1 MSFYRGA
8 DGGGAVIGTD
18 RHANA
23 ELARY
28 SLRKPA
34 GEPRQ
39 LCLIVRRTRTQAW
52 QRCWRC
58 LQEGIL
64 QEGILQEGIL
74 ERRDFLTRSTATLVS
89 LTLIGGCSSPPQTPA
104 ENVAKKREI
113 DAGVNETLTRLY
125 ARTPDARELVQKA
138 RGVLVFPSVLSAG
151 IGVGGEYGEGELRS
165 GGRTV
170 GYYKTETGSLGA
182 TLGVQTKA
190 VVFLFMT
197 EPAYQQFLSG
207 SGWTAGADAAV
218 AVAKVGA
225 DGSIDSKTVREPIIG
240 FVLTNSGLMFN
251 LSLNGTKVS
260 KLDI

>member
-1 MSFYRGA
+1 M
-8 DGGGAVIGTD
+8 
-18 RHANA
+18 
-23 ELARY
+23 
-28 SLRKPA
+28 
-34 GEPRQ
+34 
-39 LCLIVRRTRTQAW
+39 
-52 QRCWRC
+52 
-58 LQEGIL
+58 
-64 QEGILQEGIL
+64 
-74 ERRDFLTRSTATLVS
+74 ERRHFLTTLVS
-89 LTLIGGCSSPPQTPA
+89 LALIAGCSSPPQTPA

-125 ARTPDARELVQKA
+125 AQTPGARELVQKA
-138 RGVLVFPSVLSAG
+138 RGVLVFPSVVSAG

-182 TLGVQTKA
+182 TLGVETKS

-218 AVAKVGA
+218 ALARTGA
-225 DGSIDSKTVREPIIG
+225 NGEIDTKTASSPVIG
-240 FVLTNSGLMFN
+240 FVLTNNGLMFN

>member
-1 MSFYRGA
+1 M
-8 DGGGAVIGTD
+8 
-18 RHANA
+18 
-23 ELARY
+23 
-28 SLRKPA
+28 
-34 GEPRQ
+34 
-39 LCLIVRRTRTQAW
+39 
-52 QRCWRC
+52 CWRC

-64 QEGILQEGIL
+64 
-74 ERRDFLTRSTATLVS
+74 ERRHFLIRSTATLVS
-89 LTLIGGCSSPPQTPA
+89 LALIAACSSPPQTPA